1 MKLIKKLINERG
13 ITRLCHMTQ
22 TNKLLHILKN
32 PDGII
37 ASAFLDND
45 VLHPNDLL
53 RLDGYTEYVNC
64 SIEYPNYW
72 YYRKMKEKDTV
83 FKDWVVIFIDTDIIR
98 EDNSKFCVVNAATQK
113 GALVKDGPDEFLKLF
128 SSTITGGVKRTRPIK
143 KLCNAP
149 TDDQAEV
156 LIYKNIPRDFI
167 KGIVFQNK
175 ETANSIISACEV
187 VGIPTNFEKYI
198 SEDLFSRSVSDKIN
212 CGQNPRIVRFR
223 ED

>member
-1 MKLIKKLINERG
+1 MELIKREINKRG

-37 ASAFLDND
+37 ASAFVNPD
-45 VLHPNDLL
+45 VLHPNDPL

-64 SIEYPNYW
+64 SIEYPNFW
-72 YYRKMKEKDTV
+72 YYRQMKDKDTV
-83 FKDWVVIFIDTDIIR
+83 FKDWVIIFIDTDIIR
-98 EDNSKFCVVNAATQK
+98 EDNSKFCVVNAATQR
-113 GALVKDGPDEFLKLF
+113 GALVKDGLEEFIKLF
-128 SSTITGGVKRTRPIK
+128 DSTIFGKEKKTRPMN
-143 KLCNAP
+143 KLDNAT

-167 KGIVFQNK
+167 KGIVFQNR
-175 ETANSIISACEV
+175 ETATSIISACELAD
-187 VGIPTNFEKYI
+187 IPTNFEKYT
-198 SEDLFSRSVSDKIN
+198 SEDLFSRRVSDKIN
-212 CGQNPRIVRFR
+212 NGQNPEIVRFR

>member
-1 MKLIKKLINERG
+1 MESIKKEINKRG

-22 TNKLLHILKN
+22 TNKLLHILRN

-37 ASAFLDND
+37 ASAFVNPD
-45 VLHPNDLL
+45 VLHPNDPL

-72 YYRKMKEKDTV
+72 YYRRMKDKDTV

-98 EDNSKFCVVNAATQK
+98 EDNSKFCVVNAATQR
-113 GALVKDGPDEFLKLF
+113 GALVKDGSEEFIKLF
-128 SSTITGGVKRTRPIK
+128 DSTIVGNEKKTRPMN
-143 KLCNAP
+143 KLDNAT

-156 LIYKNIPRDFI
+156 LIHKNIPRDFI
-167 KGIVFQNK
+167 KGVVFQNK
-175 ETANSIISACEV
+175 ETAKSIISACEL
-187 VGIPTNFEKYI
+187 VGIPTNFEEYI
-198 SEDLFSRSVSDKIN
+198 SEDLFSRRVSDKIN
-212 CGQNPRIVRFR
+212 SGQNPEIVRFR